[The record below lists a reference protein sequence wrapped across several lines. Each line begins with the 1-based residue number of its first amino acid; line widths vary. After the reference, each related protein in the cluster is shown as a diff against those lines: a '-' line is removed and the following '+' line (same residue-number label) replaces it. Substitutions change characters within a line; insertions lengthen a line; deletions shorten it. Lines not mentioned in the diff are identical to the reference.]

1 MQVDLED
8 RRPAFDV
15 LGPNVNLTV
24 EAAQPHQSWVKDI
37 RAVGAGQ
44 HADVR
49 GRVESVHL
57 HEQLV
62 QGVLLLT
69 LASKMPTATLP
80 ANLLDQRRK

>member
-1 MQVDLED
+1 MDLED

-37 RAVGAGQ
+37 RGVGAGQ